1 MERLNIFVAGRWR
14 EGRGEEMASVFP
26 ADGSVNARLR
36 AANVEDVNEA
46 VEAAERAWRAPE
58 WRGLVPHQRASIL
71 YRVSNLI
78 LAQQEQLAELQTRD
92 NGKPL
97 ARQRLRRRLSGR
109 AMWAGVGGSGAG
121 LCHGAGGKTPAGI
134 RPAPTDDRDAGAGG
148 LRRAAGGGL
157 AA

>member
-78 LAQQEQLAELQTRD
+78 LAQQEQLAELQ
-92 NGKPL
+92 
-97 ARQRLRRRLSGR
+97 QRLRRRLSGR